1 MNEAEKAGTD
11 YTVSGGKNIFA
22 GPNKG
27 VVKISGTGM
36 YSGSVSKKFTI
47 QKKDIWWKQYRFY
60 RKFHGVRAMEFF
72 CPIRRHARVTA
83 FGAPE
88 CGIIDS
94 LHKKVKMH
102 KKQ

>member
-1 MNEAEKAGTD
+1 MVYFSTDKAVIQELNAAEKAGTLDTVIADKLAAGKIKVLNAGTD

-47 QKKDIWWKQYRFY
+47 QKKDIWWK
-60 RKFHGVRAMEFF
+60 
-72 CPIRRHARVTA
+72 
-83 FGAPE
+83 
-88 CGIIDS
+88 
-94 LHKKVKMH
+94 
-102 KKQ
+102 